1 MASGSN
7 HTLPAAVN
15 SNVLSARDEAL
26 RNSSPI
32 AILVM
37 SVFIIFT
44 SIFFVFLAWA
54 RNRRTKNLSDV
65 KNDLIPNSE
74 FQISDNF
81 EPPRDTRWQQS
92 QSGRP
97 LKLGI
102 RTSSKPEFVIC
113 TDSESEEPANDSER
127 PHSSENIIRVL
138 SQSKSRVLYSPHD
151 TITESVI
158 NVNASANLCVDSL
171 KAAHKR
177 QFEQRER
184 FIHDINNTG
193 LRHLAMSQIIN
204 QQATEKLIMKTRLS
218 GII

>member
-1 MASGSN
+1 MANGSN
-7 HTLPAAVN
+7 HTLPPAVN

-26 RNSSPI
+26 RNSSPV

-37 SVFIIFT
+37 SVLVIFS

-54 RNRRTKNLSDV
+54 RNQRAKNLSDV
-65 KNDLIPNSE
+65 KNDLIQNSE
-74 FQISDNF
+74 FQISDDV
-81 EPPRDTRWQQS
+81 EPAVDTRWEQS

-113 TDSESEEPANDSER
+113 TDSESEEPQKDSEQ
-127 PHSSENIIRVL
+127 PHSSESILRVL
-138 SQSKSRVLYSPHD
+138 SESKSRVRFSPHD
-151 TITESVI
+151 TSAESVI